1 MKKTFIISLFVL
13 IIDIISKQLV
23 SHFLAEGECIVII
36 PKFFS
41 LTFAKN
47 TGVAFSMLEG
57 MNVFIIIVTIIVILC
72 IIRYILNSSYLFYEV
87 VGYSF
92 IIGGAMGNLIDRII
106 YGYVIDFLDFNI
118 FGYDFPVFNIADS
131 AIVIGVILIVIFSF
145 KKGDVKNE
153 INSRCKR
160 EN

>member
-1 MKKTFIISLFVL
+1 MKKTFIISLFIVL
-13 IIDIISKQLV
+13 IDIVSKQLV
-23 SHFLAEGECIVII
+23 SHFLVEGESIVII

-57 MNVFIIIVTIIVILC
+57 MNIFIVIVTIIVIWC
-72 IIRYILNSSYLFYEV
+72 IIRYILHSSYLFYEV

-92 IIGGAMGNLIDRII
+92 IIGGAIGNLIDRII
-106 YGYVIDFLDFNI
+106 YGYVIDFFDFNI
-118 FGYDFPVFNIADS
+118 LGYDFPVFNIADS

>member
-1 MKKTFIISLFVL
+1 MKKTFVISLFVL

-23 SHFLAEGECIVII
+23 SHFLAEGESIVII

-47 TGVAFSMLEG
+47 NGVAFSMLEG
-57 MNVFIIIVTIIVILC
+57 MSIFIVIVTIIVIC
-72 IIRYILNSSYLFYEV
+72 YIIKYILNDSHLFYEDI
-87 VGYSF
+87 GYSF
-92 IIGGAMGNLIDRII
+92 IIGGAIGNLIDRIV

-131 AIVIGVILIVIFSF
+131 AIVIGVIIVIIVSF
-145 KKGDVKNE
+145 MKGDVRNE
-153 INSRCKR
+153 IDC
-160 EN
+160 